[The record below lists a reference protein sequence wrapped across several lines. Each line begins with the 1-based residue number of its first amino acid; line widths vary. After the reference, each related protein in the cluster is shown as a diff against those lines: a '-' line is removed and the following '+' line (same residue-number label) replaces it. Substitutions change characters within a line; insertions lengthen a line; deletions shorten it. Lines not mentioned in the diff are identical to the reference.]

1 MRSLW
6 VATMVPLPGRDRPS
20 ASVRQF
26 IELAVNM
33 PEQEP
38 QVGQAER
45 SISATSAS
53 DTVRSPALIMASTR
67 SSLMIF
73 SPPLTALITLPA
85 SIGPHHC
92 CVKSGALY
100 VFDVV
105 ALEAILRVG
114 SAALEQV
121 NAPTD
126 PEMFVRFIARDWFV
140 PDHPIMPIIRAA
152 FADNAR
158 AG

>member
-1 MRSLW
+1 MAPDVPSYVLESLTL
-6 VATMVPLPGRDRPS
+6 VGPAKAVGYLPLRTVTQVLGLNVGDVITQATARGLR
-20 ASVRQF
+20 A
-26 IELAVNM
+26 I
-33 PEQEP
+33 
-38 QVGQAER
+38 
-45 SISATSAS
+45 
-53 DTVRSPALIMASTR
+53 
-67 SSLMIF
+67 
-73 SPPLTALITLPA
+73 